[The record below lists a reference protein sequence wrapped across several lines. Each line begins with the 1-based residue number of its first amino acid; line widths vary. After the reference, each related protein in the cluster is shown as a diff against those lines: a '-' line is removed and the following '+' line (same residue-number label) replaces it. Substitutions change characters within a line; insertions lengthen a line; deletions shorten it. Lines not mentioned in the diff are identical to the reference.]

1 MWSLLGQL
9 LEENRFI
16 MGRGIYQ
23 KDIETMPRLGIAEA
37 QSVRV
42 SGYLSEFLGSFGFW
56 TTVWATS
63 EK

>member
-1 MWSLLGQL
+1 MVSPWPV
-9 LEENRFI
+9 F
-16 MGRGIYQ
+16 GRKQVYYG
-23 KDIETMPRLGIAEA
+23 EWRLPKRHRDKPSIAEA
-37 QSVRV
+37 QAVRV